1 MALGNLLQPDIH
13 EVIENKDFSSLKKF
27 LREMEIHNLFDLL
40 DELEDDDLAVCF
52 RLLPQDRAAEIIG
65 DFEPEQ
71 QEELLTKLSTEK
83 MAAILNEMP
92 PDDRTELLEE
102 MPGDM
107 ARRLL
112 NTLTGEERE
121 IARSLLAY
129 PEDSIGRLM
138 TPEYVAVRADWTID
152 KVLGHIRKVA
162 GEKETWNILYVV
174 DESWKLID
182 EVRLEDVILAEPDQ
196 TVGDLMDEQTASL
209 QASDDQEEAIEAFK
223 KHDAVALPVVNRQGI
238 LVGIVTH
245 DDVIDVVEEENTEDM
260 QKFAGFAAL
269 ETSYFATD
277 FWGMV
282 RKRLPWLVLLFAA
295 EILTVAALTAFETGM
310 ADKALLAVVVG
321 FVPLINSCAGN
332 TGSQMA
338 GLMIRGLAVAELDF
352 ADWRRVLARELFR
365 GLSLGLMLGAMGF
378 ATVLIFHK
386 PVALAFGVMLALVAV
401 MTLANILGSM
411 LPLLFKRIG
420 VDPAVTSGPFIAS
433 VMDVSAILIYFSIA
447 MGILHAAE

>member
-27 LREMEIHNLFDLL
+27 LREMEIHNLFELL

-83 MAAILNEMP
+83 VAAILNEMP

-112 NTLTGEERE
+112 NTLTGEERG

-138 TPEYVAVRADWTID
+138 TPEYVAVRADWTIEQ
-152 KVLGHIRKVA
+152 VLGHIRKVA
-162 GEKETWNILYVV
+162 GEKETWNILYIV
-174 DESWKLID
+174 DEKWKLLD
-182 EVRLEDVILAEPDQ
+182 EISLEDVILAEPDQ

-209 QASDDQEEAIEAFK
+209 QASEDQEEAIEVFK

-245 DDVIDVVEEENTEDM
+245 DDVIDVVEEEDTEDM

-269 ETSYFATD
+269 EASYFTTG

-282 RKRLPWLVLLFAA
+282 RKRLPWLVMLFVA
-295 EILTVAALTAFETGM
+295 EILTVAALTAFGSNLEPTR
-310 ADKALLAVVVG
+310 LAIMVG

-352 ADWRRVLARELFR
+352 ADWSRVLARELFR
-365 GLSLGLMLGAMGF
+365 GVSLGLVLGAMGF

-386 PVALAFGVMLALVAV
+386 PVALAVGVMLALVAV
-401 MTLANILGSM
+401 MALANILGSM

-433 VMDVSAILIYFSIA
+433 VMDISAILIYFSIA
-447 MGILHAAE
+447 VAILHAAG

>member
-13 EVIENKDFSSLKKF
+13 ELVENKDFSSLKKF
-27 LREMEIHNLFDLL
+27 LREMEIHNLFELL

-71 QEELLTKLSTEK
+71 QEELLSKLSTEK
-83 MAAILNEMP
+83 VAAILNEMP

-112 NTLTGEERE
+112 NTLTGEERG

-138 TPEYVAVRADWTID
+138 TPEYVAVRADWTIEQ
-152 KVLGHIRKVA
+152 VLGHIRKVA
-162 GEKETWNILYVV
+162 GEKETWNVLYVV
-174 DESWKLID
+174 DENWKLLD
-182 EVRLEDVILAEPDQ
+182 EIRLEDVILAEPGQ

-209 QASDDQEEAIEAFK
+209 QASEDQEEAIEVFK

-238 LVGIVTH
+238 LVGILTH

-260 QKFAGFAAL
+260 QKFAGFTAL
-269 ETSYFATD
+269 ETSYFATG

-282 RKRLPWLVLLFAA
+282 RKRLPWLVLLFVA
-295 EILTVAALTAFETGM
+295 EILTVAALTAFGSNLEPTR
-310 ADKALLAVVVG
+310 LAIMVG

-352 ADWRRVLARELFR
+352 ADWSRVLARELFR
-365 GLSLGLMLGAMGF
+365 GVSLGLVLGAMGF

-386 PVALAFGVMLALVAV
+386 PVALAVGVMLALVAV
-401 MTLANILGSM
+401 MALANILGSM

-447 MGILHAAE
+447 VAILHAAG